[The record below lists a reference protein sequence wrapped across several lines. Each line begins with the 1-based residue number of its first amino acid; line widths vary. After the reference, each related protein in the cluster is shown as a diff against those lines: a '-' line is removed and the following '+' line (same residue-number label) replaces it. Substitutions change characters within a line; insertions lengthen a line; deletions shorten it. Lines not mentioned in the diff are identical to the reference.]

1 MYGGSA
7 RATEAADW
15 ELGGGGFGRE
25 RWGWG
30 GSKCVCERE
39 RRGNFGK
46 RGGGG
51 ATASAVSRRAPRTSE
66 SACASQRALPLSA
79 KLAFALGRSSPRRTH
94 FLVNFSFRGSC
105 SCCYLPFELGKSELA
120 RPQGEKRRARRSVF
134 FLLILCGPTDDD
146 GGAFAESASPR
157 RFPPSMVPFPLRL
170 LLTGIPT
177 RIHET
182 NHASWEVEKGA
193 RRREAGRKP
202 VCAKWKGKERRRQ
215 LRPTID
221 NGGPPR
227 LP

>member
-7 RATEAADW
+7 RATEAAVW

-30 GSKCVCERE
+30 CSKCVRERE

-46 RGGGG
+46 RGRRSNCLGCFS
-51 ATASAVSRRAPRTSE
+51 ASARTSE
-66 SACASQRALPLSA
+66 SACASRRALPLSA

-94 FLVNFSFRGSC
+94 SLVNFSFRGSC

-170 LLTGIPT
+170 LLTGILT

-202 VCAKWKGKERRRQ
+202 ECAKWKGKEKAVT
-215 LRPTID
+215 PD
-221 NGGPPR
+221 H
-227 LP
+227 